1 MVAWTI
7 GKGEQVN
14 LSEILVV
21 GILMVNWV
29 WSVGFT
35 KIALSF
41 HLWLKS
47 GALYQDQKAG
57 I

>member
-1 MVAWTI
+1 MARTI

-21 GILMVNWV
+21 WILMVNGV

-41 HLWLKS
+41 HLWLKN
-47 GALYQDQKAG
+47 GALYQDPKAG

>member
-1 MVAWTI
+1 MAWTI